1 MRPEVLEFISVA
13 PLPLESA
20 EPAEIARAETLL
32 GAITAPVSDE
42 EAELLVQCFGE
53 DECFGL
59 AWSLVHLV
67 ETAPTFEVAEPLEGG
82 DHPWMIVLY
91 QRVLNAR
98 AQIRN

>member
-13 PLPLESA
+13 PLPFESA

-32 GAITAPVSDE
+32 DAITAPVSDE

-67 ETAPTFEVAEPLEGG
+67 ETAPTFEVTEPPEEG
-82 DHPWMIVLY
+82 DHLWMTVLY